1 MAAQGTKTGSL
12 PSTLSSWTLG
22 GLLAGL
28 LATSPI
34 GASAQTVNFN
44 LNSPGLRLNAP
55 EVGAFGLQIKKQ
67 LESTQF
73 KALIQSQPPIAPIID
88 VRKSIFITDE
98 NIMKKLSFAEVMDQL
113 AKQGGDP
120 KTDKLALFQQWW
132 DSQAVAPGK
141 VVGPHCTPSQNGFP
155 YGCPRLEAGEAN
167 SDPFTNPGGE
177 QGYSA
182 IAYSNR
188 PDLADLANPVDCGE
202 ARVVFAR
209 NSGKTSATNRN
220 LIIFEARLPNPKP
233 NLGMD
238 GCLEIQQFWRELSNV
253 NQDERGNRLKDFYLN
268 GIPAKGIAPVIHVDH
283 YAPGTG
289 QIRTNQFMNGPNG
302 PFVWTLREF
311 KVQQLQPGLRIV
323 PVTVKTNPDPS
334 LFSGN
339 APIDLQAAFL
349 ARLSDQFDNLRG
361 NGLESSAAAFGL
373 HLPEPSDDLFNPF
386 ESNEGQDVIGS
397 VAKAFNASSLV
408 GTFINA
414 KLNELKRPGSPG
426 TALTA
431 TDVVQRIQTQTCAGC
446 HHFSNGQ
453 PLGGGAGNWPSSL
466 GPANLAFVHQSE
478 MPGDM
483 DVSPE
488 PNGGKRFGI
497 SETLKSNGFLPLR
510 CVAMSRILNINE
522 TPCGFK

>member
-1 MAAQGTKTGSL
+1 MRSL
-12 PSTLSSWTLG
+12 PLVFG
-22 GLLAGL
+22 GLLGGIV
-28 LATSPI
+28 ATIPMI
-34 GASAQTVNFN
+34 TSAQTVDFR

-67 LESTQF
+67 LETTQLR
-73 KALIQSQPPIAPIID
+73 ARAQVAVAPIID
-88 VRKSIFITDE
+88 VRKSIFVTDE
-98 NIMKKLSFAEVMDQL
+98 NIMKKLAFAEVMNQL

-120 KTDKLALFQQWW
+120 TTDKLALFQQWW
-132 DSQAVAPGK
+132 DSQAAAPGK
-141 VVGPHCTPSQNGFP
+141 VTGPHCEPSLNGFP
-155 YGCPRLEAGEAN
+155 FICPRLEANEAN
-167 SDPFTNPGGE
+167 SDPFTNPNGE

-188 PDLADLANPVDCGE
+188 PDLADPANPVDCGE

-209 NSGKTSATNRN
+209 NSGKNSATNRN

-238 GCLEIQQFWRELSNV
+238 GCVDIQQFWRELSNV

-268 GIPAKGIAPVIHVDH
+268 GIPSKGIAPAIHIDH
-283 YAPGTG
+283 YAAGTG
-289 QIRTNQFMNGPNG
+289 QIRTNQFMNPNG

-311 KVQQLQPGLRIV
+311 KLQRLQPGLRMV
-323 PVTVKTNPDPS
+323 PVTVKTNPDAS
-334 LFSGN
+334 LFSGS
-339 APIDLQAAFL
+339 APIDVQAAFL

-361 NGLESSAAAFGL
+361 NGIESSAAAFGL
-373 HLPEPSDDLFNPF
+373 RLPEPSDDKFNPF
-386 ESNEGQDVIGS
+386 ESNEGQDVLGS
-397 VAKAFNASSLV
+397 VTKAFNASSLV
-408 GTFINA
+408 GTFING
-414 KLNELKRPGSPG
+414 KLSELKRPGSPG

-431 TDVVQRIQTQTCAGC
+431 ADIVQRIQTQICAGC

-466 GPANLAFVHQSE
+466 GPQGLAFVHQSE
-478 MPGDM
+478 MPSDM
-483 DVSPE
+483 DDSPE
-488 PNGGKRFGI
+488 ANGGKRFGI

-522 TPCGFK
+522 APCGFKP